1 LRQHIFC
8 LWYSYVEKHVEKKW
22 QLKIGVK
29 KVVMYNHIC
38 GKEYTVPRKKIYTA
52 CPHIVANNHF
62 SGENV
67 MEYIGK
73 NELTGLKEF

>member
-1 LRQHIFC
+1 VKG
-8 LWYSYVEKHVEKKW
+8 VEVDSD
-22 QLKIGVK
+22 
-29 KVVMYNHIC
+29 KVVMHNLIR

-52 CPHIVANNHF
+52 CPHIIADNHF

-73 NELTGLKEF
+73 KGFGITTTC

>member
-1 LRQHIFC
+1 
-8 LWYSYVEKHVEKKW
+8 
-22 QLKIGVK
+22 
-29 KVVMYNHIC
+29 MYNHIC